1 MIRYI
6 MMIESM
12 TMKTDGAMNG
22 AVNMKLRLSKD
33 MFNPAYDEIDKATE
47 RVKIIYGGSGS
58 GKSYSITVKLLLKV
72 IQNRG
77 CNILVTRKVGNTLRH
92 SVFALFKQIINRFK
106 LHDLFTVKETDM
118 VIVFK
123 PNGNQIIC
131 KGLDDRERLKS
142 ITFPNGILTDI
153 WIEEASEVDK
163 EDFVQLNLRLRGLS
177 SVDKQIIISFNPVSA
192 ESWLKSYFF
201 DSEYECYILKTTYK
215 HNKFVGEEYAK
226 ELEALKLTDPLYWE
240 VYCNGNWGII
250 DSSNCIIS
258 LKDLVKAK
266 TTTLDNVD
274 GEIVISCDVARFG
287 DDSTVIFHRKGYKV
301 FTPIHIKKCTLVQV
315 ADRITTLY
323 EELRGYYPSTKIT
336 INIDSTGLGA
346 GVVDIVNAKRL
357 KNCYVNAISF
367 SNAPMDRDKYYDIT
381 SEMMFNVRDILRDEE
396 VELPA
401 IEVLI
406 TELGGRLYTID
417 NKGRYKAENK
427 QDYKKRIGRSPDYAD
442 ALMLLF
448 YKPRQIIFL

>member
-1 MIRYI
+1 
-6 MMIESM
+6 
-12 TMKTDGAMNG
+12 
-22 AVNMKLRLSKD
+22 MKLRLNKD
-33 MFNPAYDEIDKATE
+33 MFNGIYDNLDDRAE
-47 RVKIIYGGSGS
+47 RVRIVYGGSGS
-58 GKSYSITVKLLLKV
+58 GKSYSITIKLLLKV
-72 IQNRG
+72 IANRG
-77 CNILVTRKVGNTLRH
+77 CNVLVVRKVNNTLRH

-106 LHDLFTVKETDM
+106 LSEYFIFKETDM

-123 PNGNQIIC
+123 PNGNQIVC

-153 WIEEASEVDK
+153 WIEEASEIDK
-163 EDFVQLNLRLRGLS
+163 EDFIQLNLRLRGLS
-177 SVDKQIIISFNPVSA
+177 DVPKQIIISFNPVSA

-215 HNKFVGEEYAK
+215 DNRFIGSEYAK
-226 ELEALKLTDPLYWE
+226 ELEALRLTDPLYWE

-258 LKDLVKAK
+258 LKDLVRAK
-266 TTTLDNVD
+266 TTTLDNTD

-287 DDSTVIFHRKGYKV
+287 NDATIIFHRKGFKV
-301 FTPIHIKKCTLVQV
+301 FTPIYIGKSTLSTV
-315 ADRITTLY
+315 AERIRGLY
-323 EELRGYYPSTKIT
+323 GELRGYYPLDKIT
-336 INIDSTGLGA
+336 INIDATGLGI
-346 GVVDIVNAKRL
+346 GVVDMLNETRLPNAF
-357 KNCYVNAISF
+357 VNAISF
-367 SNAPMDRDKYYDIT
+367 SNAPKDKDKYYDIT
-381 SEMMFNVRDILRDEE
+381 SEMMFNVRDILRDEV

-406 TELGGRLYTID
+406 TELGGRLYSID

-427 QDYKKRIGRSPDYAD
+427 KDYKKRLGKSPDYAD

-448 YKPRQIIFL
+448 YEPRQIVFM